1 MMVVMVV
8 VTMVVVVVVV
18 VVVILDIGSRPS
30 RRGQSVGVGESAGH
44 GYAPLDEAPNE
55 HSPADLPGHIRCNQ
69 LIVGHRSSLVI

>member
-1 MMVVMVV
+1 MMVVVMVV
-8 VTMVVVVVVV
+8 VVTMVVV